1 MSGYYKVKFKKI
13 ALISSAGIKPKKT
26 LFQKIKQKAYKILKK
41 IGTILPYKKRKK
53 YKDFLLKH
61 FASNDFLALP
71 QTLHK
76 TFINIV
82 NEDLTKYLINI
93 KTETLII
100 WGENDESTPI
110 KDAYKMNK
118 LIRSSGLVVIKGA
131 SHFCYLEYPGYI
143 KVILDEY
150 LKRGN

>member
-82 NEDLTKYLINI
+82 NEDFANGNLSVYSKADGTFKISIHISQFFAIHRVRNGLQSRHCNVCFWSNYLIMI
-93 KTETLII
+93 YI
-100 WGENDESTPI
+100 S
-110 KDAYKMNK
+110 K
-118 LIRSSGLVVIKGA
+118 LY
-131 SHFCYLEYPGYI
+131 F
-143 KVILDEY
+143 
-150 LKRGN
+150 

>member
-1 MSGYYKVKFKKI
+1 MPFPESVKQCGVGEYVPE
-13 ALISSAGIKPKKT
+13 IS
-26 LFQKIKQKAYKILKK
+26 F
-41 IGTILPYKKRKK
+41 
-53 YKDFLLKH
+53 
-61 FASNDFLALP
+61 
-71 QTLHK
+71 
-76 TFINIV
+76 NIV

-143 KVILDEY
+143 KVILDKY
-150 LKRGN
+150 LKGGN

>member
-1 MSGYYKVKFKKI
+1 MLKAKI
-13 ALISSAGIKPKKT
+13 AVLVSGGGTNLQALIDA
-26 LFQKIKQKAYKILKK
+26 QKSGKLHSGEIALVVSNNQNAYALQRAKQ
-41 IGTILPYKKRKK
+41 
-53 YKDFLLKH
+53 
-61 FASNDFLALP
+61 N
-71 QTLHK
+71 
-76 TFINIV
+76 
-82 NEDLTKYLINI
+82 NI

-118 LIRSSGLVVIKGA
+118 LIKSSGLVVIKGA

>member
-1 MSGYYKVKFKKI
+1 MGS
-13 ALISSAGIKPKKT
+13 
-26 LFQKIKQKAYKILKK
+26 QKRRL
-41 IGTILPYKKRKK
+41 
-53 YKDFLLKH
+53 
-61 FASNDFLALP
+61 
-71 QTLHK
+71 
-76 TFINIV
+76 
-82 NEDLTKYLINI
+82 
-93 KTETLII
+93 I